1 MTQPTLSSA
10 LLSRRACLGLAVA
23 AVVPRAQAA
32 EQLALHRPQALN
44 STCLD
49 LCQAGSRLVTVGERG
64 HVLLSDDLGQ
74 HWRQARSVPTRT
86 TLTAVHAVDAQ
97 RLVAAGHGGLI
108 LSSVDAGENW
118 QVAAGS
124 AAGPDTLLA
133 LRLDA
138 DGLGL
143 AVGGFG
149 YALRT
154 QDGGVTWK
162 RVELLSGEAGER
174 HFNRIFVSSR
184 GTWLIAA
191 EGGQVLRS
199 ENRGEHWVSIATPYD
214 GSLWSG
220 LALNEGVLLACGMRG
235 NLVRSVDDGLNWRHI
250 PMAQSGAGSLT
261 GLTVLAD
268 HSPLLVGVDG
278 SLLRG
283 NVAGDQFK
291 FQRLEDRASLS
302 GALALG
308 GGQVLLIGNGGPRL
322 YRPA

>member
-1 MTQPTLSSA
+1 MTQPTQIQG
-10 LLSRRACLGLAVA
+10 LSRRACLGLAA
-23 AVVPRAQAA
+23 AAWLPQAQAA
-32 EQLALHRPQALN
+32 EELALHRPLAQR
-44 STCLD
+44 SSCLD
-49 LCQAGSRLVTVGERG
+49 VCQAGTRLVTVGERG
-64 HVLLSDDLGQ
+64 HVLLSDDQGQ

-108 LSSVDAGENW
+108 LSSSDAGENW
-118 QVAAGS
+118 RVAAGS
-124 AAGPDTLLA
+124 ATGPDTLLA
-133 LRLDA
+133 IRLEA
-138 DGLGL
+138 DGVGL

-154 QDGGVTWK
+154 LDGGATWK

-174 HFNRIFVSSR
+174 HFNRIFVSTR

-199 ENRGEHWVSIATPYD
+199 ENRGEHWVSIATPYE

-220 LALNEGVLLACGMRG
+220 LALNDSVLLACGMRG
-235 NLVRSVDDGLNWRHI
+235 NLVRSVDDGLSWRHI

-291 FQRLEDRASLS
+291 FLRLEDRASLN
-302 GALALG
+302 GALALA
-308 GGQVLLIGNGGPRL
+308 GGQVLLIANTGPRL
-322 YRPA
+322 YRPV